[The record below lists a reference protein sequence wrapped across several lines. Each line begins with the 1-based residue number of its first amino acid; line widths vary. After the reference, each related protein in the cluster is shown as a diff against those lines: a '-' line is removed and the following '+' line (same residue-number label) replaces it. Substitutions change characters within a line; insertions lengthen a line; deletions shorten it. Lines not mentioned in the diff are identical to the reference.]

1 MGEWAVVDDE
11 GLDQIAQV
19 GFFVLPFLFL
29 FFFRLI
35 DDVVAF

>member
-1 MGEWAVVDDE
+1 VGEWAVDDDE

-19 GFFVLPFLFL
+19 GFFVLPFF